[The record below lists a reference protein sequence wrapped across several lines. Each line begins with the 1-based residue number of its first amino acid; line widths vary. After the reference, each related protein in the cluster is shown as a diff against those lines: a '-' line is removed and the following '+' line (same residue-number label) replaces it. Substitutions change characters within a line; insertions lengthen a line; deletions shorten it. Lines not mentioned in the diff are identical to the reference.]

1 MAAPCAISILDG
13 GVEDRAARPKAVL
26 YRETGSGRKARRVCG
41 RVLCPRGV
49 SRREV
54 HSSDPLMTLDP
65 GAREDTVNLIAYDY
79 DV

>member
-1 MAAPCAISILDG
+1 MRS
-13 GVEDRAARPKAVL
+13 
-26 YRETGSGRKARRVCG
+26 

-54 HSSDPLMTLDP
+54 HSSDPLMTLDA
-65 GAREDTVNLIAYDY
+65 GAREDTVNRIAYDY